1 MTLLDLLLHA
11 DQESPYNDKE
21 KLWLRAY
28 RCNHLL
34 QAQPLLL
41 LLLQYYA
48 EKQRWRAKQRM
59 TIAMLPDTETLLQQ
73 LALPFSEKS
82 SWLCRH
88 VTALSESCEVV
99 HYAQS
104 ELKALTICF
113 QQGCFESVEPHAIKP
128 QVEYVVGLAKLL
140 SKHPELATA
149 RFINRKG
156 CQRLCFDLAEFKVQQ
171 IKQTSKRLGNLDSQQ
186 KLLRCRHQSDLNG
199 LANRL
204 EHQISE
210 RIMQSLQSVDLD
222 DFATVYEACERYLND
237 QQRFELEDHWYERY
251 PLLPWAS
258 HECILQ
264 ITDYQQLFLEAH
276 QQLNCALNY
285 RSDLANNEYALFKV
299 LEPERAT
306 LGLKWSPKQQRF
318 QFDQLV
324 AKNNQAVNIETRRF
338 VKRWLKVVQLVS

>member
-1 MTLLDLLLHA
+1 MTLLDLLLYA

-28 RCNHLL
+28 RRNHLL

-48 EKQRWRAKQRM
+48 EKERWRAKQRM
-59 TIAMLPDTETLLQQ
+59 NIAMLPDAETLLQQ
-73 LALPFSEKS
+73 LQLSCTERTL
-82 SWLCRH
+82 WLCQY
-88 VTALSESCEVV
+88 VTELSETYEVV

-113 QQGCFESVEPHAIKP
+113 QHGCFESVETHAIKP
-128 QVEYVVGLAKLL
+128 KVEFVVGLAKLL

-171 IKQTSKRLGNLDSQQ
+171 IKQTAIRLGNLDSQQ

-210 RIMQSLQSVDLD
+210 QIMQTLQSVDLD
-222 DFATVYEACERYLND
+222 DLAAVYDACQPYLND
-237 QQRFELEDHWYERY
+237 QQRLGIEDHWYERY

-258 HECILQ
+258 HECILP

-324 AKNNQAVNIETRRF
+324 AKNNQAVNIETRRY
-338 VKRWLKVVQLVS
+338 VKRWLKRAQR